1 MDDENQTR
9 LFSIIP
15 IFAKIITVL
24 MLQSM
29 TGFGKATGTFS
40 NKKIT
45 VEIKS
50 LNSKSLDLF
59 IRMPSIYRQNE
70 IEIRKTIG
78 KALDRGKVEC
88 SIQVE
93 LIGDETNQKINKH
106 LIRSYYKQL
115 SELGDELNLSKD
127 NLLATLIR
135 MPDVFATESEELN
148 EEEWQFICKVLDDAI
163 KEHIKFREEEGRQ
176 LSDEFKLRI
185 NNIRDAFN
193 EVPKYEEGRIE
204 SIKERIENN
213 LEEFVGLSKIDKNR
227 FEQELIFYVE
237 KFDISEE
244 KLRLGNHLN
253 YFLETLNDDQS
264 QGKKLG
270 FITQEI
276 GREINTLGSKS
287 YHSEMQKLVVG
298 MKDELEKIKEQILNT
313 L

>member
-1 MDDENQTR
+1 
-9 LFSIIP
+9 
-15 IFAKIITVL
+15 
-24 MLQSM
+24 M
-29 TGFGKATGTFS
+29 TGFGKASGTFS

-45 VEIKS
+45 VEIRS
-50 LNSKSLDLF
+50 LNSKNLDLF

-70 IEIRKTIG
+70 IEIRKIIG

-88 SIQVE
+88 SINVE
-93 LIGDETNQKINKH
+93 LIGDETHQKINKS
-106 LIRSYYKQL
+106 LIRSYFRQL
-115 SELGDELNLSKD
+115 SELADELDLSKKD
-127 NLLATLIR
+127 LLGTLVR
-135 MPDVFATESEELN
+135 MPDVFATESDELD
-148 EEEWQFICKVLDDAI
+148 EDEWQFICGILDEAI
-163 KEHIKFREEEGRQ
+163 VEHIQFREEEGRQ
-176 LSDEFKLRI
+176 LADEFIMRI
-185 NNIRDAFN
+185 GKIQAAFD
-193 EVPKYEEGRIE
+193 EVPRYEEGRIE
-204 SIKERIENN
+204 SIKERIETN

-227 FEQELIFYVE
+227 FEQELIFYIE

-244 KLRLGNHLN
+244 KHRLGNHLT
-253 YFLETLNDDQS
+253 YFLSTLEEPVS

>member
-1 MDDENQTR
+1 
-9 LFSIIP
+9 
-15 IFAKIITVL
+15 

-29 TGFGKATGTFS
+29 TGFGKASGTFS

-45 VEIKS
+45 IEIKS
-50 LNSKSLDLF
+50 LNSKNLDLF
-59 IRMPSIYRQNE
+59 IRMPNIYRQNE
-70 IEIRKTIG
+70 IEIRKTLG

-88 SIQVE
+88 SINVE
-93 LIGDETNQKINKH
+93 LIGNETSQKINKN
-106 LIRSYYKQL
+106 LIRSYYHQL
-115 SELGDELNLSKD
+115 SELADELNLSKKD
-127 NLLATLIR
+127 LMGTLLR

-148 EEEWQFICKVLDDAI
+148 EEEWSFICGILDEAI
-163 KEHIKFREEEGRQ
+163 VEHLRFREEEGRQ
-176 LSDEFKLRI
+176 LADEFIMRI
-185 NNIRDAFN
+185 GNIQAAFN
-193 EVPKYEEGRIE
+193 EVPSYEEGRIE
-204 SIKERIENN
+204 SIKERIESN
-213 LEEFVGLSKIDKNR
+213 LEEYVGLSKVDKNR
-227 FEQELIFYVE
+227 FEQELIFYIE

-244 KLRLGNHLN
+244 KHRLGNHLT
-253 YFLETLNDDQS
+253 YFLSTLDEPVS